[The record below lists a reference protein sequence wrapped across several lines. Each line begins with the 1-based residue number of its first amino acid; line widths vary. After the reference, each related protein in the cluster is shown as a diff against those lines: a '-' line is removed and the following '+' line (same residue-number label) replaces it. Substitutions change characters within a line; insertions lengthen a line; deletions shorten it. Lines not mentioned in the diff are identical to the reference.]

1 MALLR
6 FFKPKW
12 QHPNPAIRR
21 QAVQALTSD
30 DETTLIQIACEDEIP
45 AIRRL
50 ALQRINDLAV
60 MHTAAHQDSDKDV
73 REFAHTRLSQL
84 LAGSRQGGPVLELRL
99 DFLSRHPEADLL
111 KFVALN
117 GIETELRKSAQDRI
131 SRESVLRDIAIND
144 TVAANRLAALERITQ
159 TSVLEAVYRQTR
171 KSDKQVSRE
180 ARSRLDARRE
190 AQERPARIRAESEQ
204 ICARIESLGHA
215 DRWEQEQADLQ
226 RLESRW
232 QAVAD
237 ETDEVYR
244 SRYASA
250 RQAFL
255 TAFEAFRAARDAEER
270 EWASIRTA
278 RQTLLEETEQRLADV
293 QDTAAL
299 AADTEAGYRAELTTW
314 QTRWQELPALPASQ
328 AQPLNGRFQEALN
341 RIRQRLDLLQ
351 KYRAME
357 TTLQSLSADAERLL
371 ETRQPVSEQQVKAL
385 EKRWKAKH
393 FSADTDELAA
403 AIQRLETVMG
413 QLRARLRS
421 QLEQRE
427 TEFGKL
433 PQLLEQLQALL
444 NEKALK
450 RAGPMHD
457 RIQSS
462 LSHLQA
468 LGVSRQRLAPF
479 TQRLHA
485 VTPRIRELQSWRKW
499 GADEARERLCT
510 DMEALI
516 GRDMDP
522 PDLATEISRLR
533 TEWNRLRADGSATQR
548 TLWKRFDKAADQAYR
563 PCQAYFKQ
571 QAAVRTSNLETKRQ
585 LCDQLEAYLAS
596 ADWSHMDWK
605 AALKMQ
611 RRFSNDWRQA
621 GPVDRRD
628 SKSIVQRHHQAMAT
642 LNEHLDQERKRNLRQ
657 RHALI
662 EKVVALQGVDDIRT
676 AIEECK
682 QLQKQWQTTVPGKRP
697 QEDAIWKEFRDACDA
712 VFARRRQQQD
722 ERHEAQQ
729 NNKVKKQQLCEWLE
743 SLSAATIDA
752 LPDAERQVHKADS
765 EWEETGPAAK
775 SDQAALEQRFAKA
788 RQAFDAHR
796 QALREAQ
803 QQTQLEQLRDK
814 AALCLE
820 VEQLLEQ
827 PDQELARNRLQAI
840 DEQWNAQS
848 ALDNAATEQ
857 LIQQRYARAQGAV
870 MAGGE
875 EQQRLSTELSANLAR
890 RQDLCLRMEI
900 LAGVESPPEE
910 RQARLQLQTHRLA
923 GAIGKGVGDIVGT
936 RTKLEHDWYL
946 FGAAP
951 AAQQALLQQR
961 FDTARDSGQWHHEQR
976 G

>member
-1 MALLR
+1 MALLH
-6 FFKPKW
+6 FFKPRW
-12 QHPNPAIRR
+12 QHPDPAVRR
-21 QAVQALTSD
+21 QAVQALTSAD
-30 DETTLIQIACEDEIP
+30 EATLTRIAREDETP

-50 ALQRINDLAV
+50 ALRRINDLAL
-60 MHTAAHQDSDKDV
+60 MQTAADEDSDKDV
-73 REFAHTRLSQL
+73 REFARTRLSQL
-84 LAGSRQGGPVLELRL
+84 LAGSRQEGPAL
-99 DFLSRHPEADLL
+99 DIRMEFLSRHPEADLL

-117 GIETELRKSAQDRI
+117 GSETELRKSAQDRI

-144 TVAANRLAALERITQ
+144 AVAANRLAALERITQ

-171 KSDKQVSRE
+171 KSDKQVSRQ
-180 ARSRLDARRE
+180 ARARLDARRE
-190 AQERPARIRAESEQ
+190 AQERPERVRAESEQ
-204 ICARIESLGHA
+204 ICARIESLGHG
-215 DRWEQEQADLQ
+215 DRWEPEQAELQ
-226 RLESRW
+226 RLEKRW

-250 RQAFL
+250 HQAFL
-255 TAFEAFRAARDAEER
+255 AAFAAFREARDTEER

-278 RQTLLEETEQRLADV
+278 RQMLLAQLEQRRAEV
-293 QDTAAL
+293 QETTAL
-299 AADTEAGYRAELTTW
+299 AADTEAEYRTELETW
-314 QTRWQELPALPASQ
+314 QIRWHEMPDLPAPQ
-328 AQPLNGRFQEALN
+328 AQPLNGRFQEAQN
-341 RIRQRLDLLQ
+341 GIHQRLNLLQ
-351 KYRAME
+351 KYREME
-357 TTLQSLSADAERLL
+357 ATLQSLSADAERLL
-371 ETRQPVSEQQVKAL
+371 QARQPVNEQQIKTL
-385 EKRWKAKH
+385 EKRWNAKH
-393 FSADTDELAA
+393 CSSETDELAA
-403 AIQRLETVMG
+403 ATQRIETVMG
-413 QLRARLRS
+413 QLRARLRR

-427 TEFGKL
+427 TEFKRL
-433 PQLLEQLQALL
+433 PELLDQLQALL

-468 LGVSRQRLAPF
+468 LGVSGQRLAPF
-479 TQRLHA
+479 SHRLQA
-485 VTPRIRELQSWRKW
+485 MTPRIRELQSWRKW

-510 DMEALI
+510 EMEGLI
-516 GRDMDP
+516 GRDMDAR
-522 PDLATEISRLR
+522 DLATEIKRLR

-548 TLWKRFDKAADQAYR
+548 TLWKRFDKAAVQAYQ
-563 PCQAYFKQ
+563 PCQTFFKH
-571 QAAVRTSNLETKRQ
+571 QAAERTSNLEAKRE

-621 GPVDRRD
+621 GPVDRRE
-628 SKSIVQRHHQAMAT
+628 SKNIVQSYHQAMET
-642 LNEHLDQERKRNLRQ
+642 LNEHLDRERKRNLRQ
-657 RHALI
+657 RQALI
-662 EKVVALQGVDDIRT
+662 EKVVALHSVEDIHT

-682 QLQKQWQTTVPGKRP
+682 QLQKQWQTTVPGKRQ

-743 SLSAATIDA
+743 SLSATTLDA
-752 LPDAERQVHKADS
+752 LPDAERQAHKAAS

-775 SDQAALEQRFAKA
+775 GDQAALEQRFSKA

-796 QALREAQ
+796 KALREAQ
-803 QQTQLEQLRDK
+803 QQTQLEQLRNR

-827 PDQELARNRLQAI
+827 QDRDLARGRLQTI
-840 DEQWNAQS
+840 DERWNAQS
-848 ALDNAATEQ
+848 ALVDAATER
-857 LIQQRYARAQGAV
+857 LLQQRYARAQRAI
-870 MAGGE
+870 MAGGD
-875 EQQRLSTELSANLAR
+875 EQQQLSAELSDNLAR

-900 LAGVESPPEE
+900 LAGVESPPEA

-923 GAIGKGVGDIVGT
+923 GAIGQGVGDIVGT
-936 RTKLEHDWYL
+936 RAKLEHDWYL
-946 FGAAP
+946 CGAAP
-951 AAQQALLQQR
+951 AAQESRLQQR
-961 FDTARDSGQWHHEQR
+961 FDTARASCQWSGEQLD
-976 G
+976 

>member
-12 QHPNPAIRR
+12 QHPDPAIRR
-21 QAVQALTSD
+21 RAVQALTSAD
-30 DETTLIQIACEDEIP
+30 SITLTKVALEDEAP
-45 AIRRL
+45 SIRRL
-50 ALQRINDLAV
+50 ALQRISDLAL
-60 MHTAAHQDSDKDV
+60 MHTAAHEDSDKDV
-73 REFAHTRLSQL
+73 REFAHMRLSQL
-84 LAGSRQGGPVLELRL
+84 LAGTRQEGPALELRL
-99 DFLSRHPEADLL
+99 DFLTQHPEADLL

-144 TVAANRLAALERITQ
+144 TIAANRLAALERITQ

-171 KSDKQVSRE
+171 KSDKQISRQ
-180 ARSRLDARRE
+180 ARDRLDARRE
-190 AQERPARIRAESEQ
+190 EQERPARIQAESEQ
-204 ICARIESLGHA
+204 ICARIESLGHTN
-215 DRWEQEQADLQ
+215 RWDQEQADLQ

-232 QAVAD
+232 QAVAN
-237 ETDEVYR
+237 EADEVYR
-244 SRYASA
+244 RRYASA

-255 TAFEAFRAARDAEER
+255 TAFETFCAARDAEER

-293 QDTAAL
+293 QDTAVL
-299 AADTEAGYRAELTTW
+299 AADTEAGYRAELTSW
-314 QTRWQELPALPASQ
+314 QTRWQELPALPANQ
-328 AQPLNGRFQEALN
+328 AQPLNGRFQAALN
-341 RIRQRLDLLQ
+341 GIRQRLDLLQ
-351 KYRAME
+351 QYRAME
-357 TTLQSLSADAERLL
+357 TSLQSLSADAERRL
-371 ETRQPVSEQQVKAL
+371 ESNQPVSEQQIKAL

-413 QLRARLRS
+413 QLRARLRR

-427 TEFGKL
+427 TEFGRL

-462 LSHLQA
+462 ISHLQA
-468 LGVSRQRLAPF
+468 LGISRQRLAPF

-485 VTPRIRELQSWRKW
+485 MTPHIRELQSWRKW
-499 GADEARERLCT
+499 GADEARERFCT
-510 DMEALI
+510 EMEALI

-522 PDLATEISRLR
+522 LDLASEISRLR

-563 PCQAYFKQ
+563 PCQAFFKQ
-571 QAAVRTSNLETKRQ
+571 QAAERTSNLEAKRQ

-621 GPVDRRD
+621 GPVDRRE
-628 SKSIVQRHHQAMAT
+628 SKSIAQRHHQAMAT
-642 LNEHLDQERKRNLRQ
+642 LNEHLDQERKRNLRR

-662 EKVVALQGVDDIRT
+662 EKVAALQSVEDIHT

-682 QLQKQWQTTVPGKRP
+682 QLQKQWQTTVPGKRQ

-722 ERHEAQQ
+722 ERQEAQQ
-729 NNKVKKQQLCEWLE
+729 NNKARKQQLCEWLE
-743 SLSAATIDA
+743 SLSATTIDA
-752 LPDAERQVHKADS
+752 LPDAERQVHKAAS

-775 SDQAALEQRFAKA
+775 GDQAALEQRFSRA

-803 QQTQLEQLRDK
+803 QQTQLEQLRAK

-840 DEQWNAQS
+840 DEHWNAQS
-848 ALDNAATEQ
+848 ALGDDATEQ
-857 LIQQRYARAQGAV
+857 LIQQRYARAQKAV
-870 MAGGE
+870 LAGGE
-875 EQQRLSTELSANLAR
+875 EHQRLATELSANLAR

-900 LAGVESPPEE
+900 LAGVESPPED

-936 RTKLEHDWYL
+936 RAKLEHDWYL

-951 AAQQALLQQR
+951 AAQQAMLQQR
-961 FDTARDSGQWHHEQR
+961 FDTARDSCQ
-976 G
+976 

>member
-1 MALLR
+1 MALLH

-12 QHPNPAIRR
+12 QHPDPATRR
-21 QAVQALTSD
+21 QAVKALTPG
-30 DETTLIQIACEDEIP
+30 DETTLIKIAREDEIA

-50 ALQRINDLAV
+50 ALRRISDLAV
-60 MHTAAHQDSDKDV
+60 MHTAAHEDSDKDV
-73 REFAHTRLSQL
+73 REFAYTRLSQL
-84 LAGSRQGGPVLELRL
+84 LAGTRRESPVLELRM
-99 DFLSRHPEADLL
+99 DFLSQYPEADLL

-131 SRESVLRDIAIND
+131 SNESVLRDVAIND

-171 KSDKQVSRE
+171 KSDKQVSHQ
-180 ARSRLDARRE
+180 ARYRLDARRE
-190 AQERPARIRAESEQ
+190 ARERPARIRTESEQ
-204 ICARIESLGHA
+204 ICARIESLGHT
-215 DRWEQEQADLQ
+215 DRWEQELADLQ

-232 QAVAD
+232 QTVAD

-255 TAFEAFRAARDAEER
+255 TAFEAFRAVRDAEER

-278 RQTLLEETEQRLADV
+278 RQTLLAQIEQCLADV
-293 QDTAAL
+293 QGTAAL
-299 AADTEAGYRAELTTW
+299 AADTEAEYRAVLTTW
-314 QTRWQELPALPASQ
+314 QTRWQELPALPASE
-328 AQPLNGRFQEALN
+328 ARPLNARFQEALN
-341 RIRQRLDLLQ
+341 NIQQRLNLLQ

-357 TTLQSLSADAERLL
+357 TSLQSLSADAERLL
-371 ETRQPVSEQQVKAL
+371 ESSQPISEKQIKAL
-385 EKRWKAKH
+385 EKRSKAQH
-393 FSADTDELAA
+393 YSADTDNLAA
-403 AIQRLETVMG
+403 AIQRLETGMG
-413 QLRARLRS
+413 QLRARLRR

-427 TEFGKL
+427 KEFERL
-433 PQLLEQLQALL
+433 PELLDQLQTLL

-462 LSHLQA
+462 VNHLQA
-468 LGVSRQRLAPF
+468 LGISRQRLAPF
-479 TQRLHA
+479 INRLHA
-485 VTPRIRELQSWRKW
+485 MTPRIRELLSWRKW
-499 GADEARERLCT
+499 GADEARERLCAE
-510 DMEALI
+510 METLI
-516 GRDMDP
+516 GSDMDP

-563 PCQAYFKQ
+563 PCQAFFKQ
-571 QAAVRTSNLETKRQ
+571 KAAERTSNLEAKRQ

-611 RRFSNDWRQA
+611 RRFSDDWRQA
-621 GPVDRRD
+621 GPVDRRE
-628 SKSIVQRHHQAMAT
+628 SKNIVQRHHQAMAT
-642 LNEHLDQERKRNLRQ
+642 LNEHLDQERKRNLRR
-657 RHALI
+657 RHTLI
-662 EKVVALQGVDDIRT
+662 EKVAALQGVEDIHM

-682 QLQKQWQTTVPGKRP
+682 QLQKQWQTTVPGKRQ
-697 QEDAIWKEFRDACDA
+697 QEDVIWKEFRDACDA

-722 ERHEAQQ
+722 ERHETQ
-729 NNKVKKQQLCEWLE
+729 NNNKRKKQQLCEWLE

-752 LPDAERQVHKADS
+752 LPDAERQVHKAAS

-775 SDQAALEQRFAKA
+775 NDQAALEQRFAKA

-796 QALREAQ
+796 QALRETEQ
-803 QQTQLEQLRDK
+803 QRQLERLREK

-840 DEQWNAQS
+840 DERWNAQS
-848 ALDNAATEQ
+848 ALGDAATEH
-857 LIQQRYARAQGAV
+857 LLQQRYTRARGAV
-870 MAGGE
+870 MAGGK
-875 EQQRLSTELSANLAR
+875 EQARLSAELSANLAR

-900 LAGVESPPEE
+900 LAGVESPPQD

-923 GAIGKGVGDIVGT
+923 GAIGRGVGDIVGT

-961 FDTARDSGQWHHEQR
+961 FDTARDSGQWNGEQQD
-976 G
+976 